1 MEIILQ
7 AGQDNNN
14 MKGDRLNSE
23 NTQDRSFNLVPK
35 TAPSIWLRTCVGLT
49 VLDGK
54 RQLMQKLHDWAVVSL
69 YLLSYNKFLT
79 YSVLT
84 PLRRT
89 TWTTFGI
96 NIFIMVLQEPSTYNP
111 NLFLMDAIHLS
122 CTIVDVLNL
131 SEERLTPSNKE

>member
-49 VLDGK
+49 VLDGI
-54 RQLMQKLHDWAVVSL
+54 RQLRQKLQACGKCHDWAVVSL

-79 YSVLT
+79 
-84 PLRRT
+84 
-89 TWTTFGI
+89 
-96 NIFIMVLQEPSTYNP
+96 
-111 NLFLMDAIHLS
+111 
-122 CTIVDVLNL
+122 
-131 SEERLTPSNKE
+131 